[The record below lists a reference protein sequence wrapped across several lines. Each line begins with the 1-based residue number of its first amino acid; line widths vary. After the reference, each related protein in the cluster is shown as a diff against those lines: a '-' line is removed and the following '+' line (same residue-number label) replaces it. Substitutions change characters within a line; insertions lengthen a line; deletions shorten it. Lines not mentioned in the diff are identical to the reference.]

1 MRLRFVS
8 NLLVAL
14 LAAMSFCGCGNGSA
28 ADAVV
33 VSVGDARLTRSQLMS
48 ALPAAVSAVDS
59 AVLAD
64 EFIRKWAY
72 RQVLLRKASQYLA
85 DETADIEDIVAEYRA
100 SLIIETYQNKLV
112 GQKFNSEVSAD
123 DVQEY
128 YDKMKHNFV
137 LTDAIVKGCWAILPA
152 DAPGIKDFLR
162 TLSRFDEQSSLSV
175 EEYLFRNAQKYKN
188 SFDNWISLSEVRCF
202 FPADFLPENVKSLT
216 RSMPVVKTVKD
227 GKLML
232 LKVTQAIPA
241 GEVAP
246 VEFVRGDIAGIIVG
260 KRKLDFLNEANK
272 DIYNY
277 ALRTGEIKFYDKND

>member
-1 MRLRFVS
+1 MCLRYVS
-8 NLLVAL
+8 NLVAAL
-14 LAAMSFCGCGNGSA
+14 LAAMSVSGCGNGGV

-33 VSVGDARLTRSQLMS
+33 VSVGDATLTRAQLMS
-48 ALPAAVSAVDS
+48 ALPATVSAVDS

-64 EFIRKWAY
+64 EFIRKWTY
-72 RQVLLRKASQYLA
+72 RQVLLRKASQYLG
-85 DETADIEDIVAEYRA
+85 DETAEIEDIVAEYRA

-112 GQKFNSEVSAD
+112 GQKFNSDVSASE
-123 DVQEY
+123 VQGY
-128 YDKMKHNFV
+128 YDKMKQNFV
-137 LTDAIVKGCWAILPA
+137 LSDAIVKGCWAILPA
-152 DAPGIKDFLR
+152 HAPGIKDFLK
-162 TLSRFDEQSSLSV
+162 TLSKFDEQSSLSV
-175 EEYLFRNAQKYKN
+175 EEYLFRNAQKYKS
-188 SFDNWISLSEVRCF
+188 SFDSWISLSEIRCF
-202 FPADFLPENVKSLT
+202 FPADFLPDNVKSLT

-246 VEFVRGDIAGIIVG
+246 VEFVRGDIASIIVG

-272 DIYNY
+272 DIYNN